1 MEVIILLALALLCAL
16 AAWRWGVD
24 STDVARYEREARS
37 GRSGPQPGWI
47 GWE

>member
-1 MEVIILLALALLCAL
+1 MEGIVLLALILLFAL

-24 STDVARYEREARS
+24 STDVARYEGEAGW
-37 GRSGPQPGWI
+37 GRSRPQPGLI

>member
-1 MEVIILLALALLCAL
+1 MDVIILLALALLCTL

-24 STDVARYEREARS
+24 STDVACYEREARR
-37 GRSGPQPGWI
+37 GRTSPQPGLI